1 MIFSCTAQGMN
12 GLHLAAKYGQVGCIK
27 HLLNNCS
34 IDVDCIA
41 LSTGNNALH
50 YSIAHTNA
58 TRSLQCTKLLLS
70 HGGNIKW

>member
-1 MIFSCTAQGMN
+1 MFSRTVQGMN

-27 HLLNNCS
+27 YILDHCR

-41 LSTGNNALH
+41 LSTGSNPLH